1 MESGKNKAYSVT
13 VSSTAPSEKRLRPA
27 QTVVLAFGSVAIIGT
42 LLLLIPAST
51 VEGQRTDIVTALFTA
66 VSAVSITGLTVV
78 DTATHWTF
86 FGHLVILLLIQLGG
100 LGIVAFASLVGL
112 LISGR
117 LSLRDRLNTLGEARV
132 SGFNN
137 VPSLLRTI
145 LLLYIGFEILM
156 SVYLTAVFYFG
167 HGKEFLQ
174 ALWYGIF
181 HAVSAFNNGGFSL
194 FEGSFTGYASDFFV
208 IAPVAIAVIVGGLG
222 FPVLIEIHERLRK
235 WFYNRGER
243 QKKLSL
249 HSRITL
255 ITSGVLLAAGALFFG
270 LLEWNNDKTLGA
282 LNPFERI
289 FNTFFASAMTRSGGL
304 NSVDVGEMES
314 ATWLGQ
320 SFLMFIGGGSGST
333 AGGIKVTTIA
343 ILFFII
349 WTEIRG
355 ETAVNVADRRLP
367 RSIQRQALTLISLS
381 TFTILISTIVIVSGT
396 GIQADRVL
404 FDVVSATATV
414 GLSTG
419 AVGEFPGWAQLW
431 MTVLMFVGRLGPV
444 VVASALALRITQRHY
459 ELPKER
465 PLIG

>member
-1 MESGKNKAYSVT
+1 M
-13 VSSTAPSEKRLRPA
+13 SSTAPSEKRLRPA
-27 QTVVLAFGSVAIIGT
+27 QTVVIAFGSVAIIGT

-51 VEGQRTDIVTALFTA
+51 VDGQRTDIVTALFTA

-78 DTATHWTF
+78 ETATHWTF
-86 FGHLVILLLIQLGG
+86 FGHLVILVLIQLGG

-137 VPSLLRTI
+137 VPNLLKTI
-145 LLLYIGFEILM
+145 LLIYIGFEIVM

-181 HAVSAFNNGGFSL
+181 HAISSFNNGGFSL
-194 FEGSFTGYASDFFV
+194 FEGSFTGYANDFFV

-222 FPVLIEIHERLRK
+222 FPVLIELHERLSK

-243 QKKLSL
+243 QRKLSL

-255 ITSGVLLAAGALFFG
+255 ITSAILLGVGSIFIG
-270 LLEWNNDKTLGA
+270 ILEWSNQRTLGD
-282 LNPFERI
+282 LNIFERI
-289 FNTFFASAMTRSGGL
+289 FNSVFASAMTRSGGL
-304 NSVDVGEMES
+304 NSVDVSEMEP
-314 ATWLGQ
+314 ATWLGMN
-320 SFLMFIGGGSGST
+320 FMMFIGGGSGST

-343 ILFFII
+343 ILFYII
-349 WTEIRG
+349 WTEISG
-355 ETAVNVADRRLP
+355 ETAVNVGNRRLP

-381 TFTILISTIVIVSGT
+381 LLTIMLTTTVFVAAT
-396 GIQADRVL
+396 DFETDRVL
-404 FDVVSATATV
+404 FDVISATATV

-419 AVGEFPGWAQLW
+419 AVAEFPAWAQIW
-431 MTVLMFVGRLGPV
+431 MSILMFVGRLGPV

>member
-1 MESGKNKAYSVT
+1 M
-13 VSSTAPSEKRLRPA
+13 SSTAPSERRLRPA
-27 QTVVLAFGSVAIIGT
+27 QAVVLAFGSVAIIGT
-42 LLLLIPAST
+42 ILLLIPAST
-51 VEGQRTDIVTALFTA
+51 VEGQRTDFVTALFTA

-78 DTATHWTF
+78 ETATHWTF
-86 FGHLVILLLIQLGG
+86 FGHLIILILIQLGG
-100 LGIVAFASLVGL
+100 LGIISFASLVGL

-145 LLLYIGFEILM
+145 LLIYVGFEIVM
-156 SVYLTAVFYFG
+156 SVYLTTVFYFG
-167 HGKEFLQ
+167 HDKEFLQ

-181 HAVSAFNNGGFSL
+181 HAISSFNNGGFSL
-194 FEGSFTGYASDFFV
+194 FEGSFSAYSSDFFV
-208 IAPVAIAVIVGGLG
+208 IAPVGIAVIVGGLG
-222 FPVLIEIHERLRK
+222 FPVLIELHERLMR
-235 WFYNRGER
+235 WFYNRGDR
-243 QKKLSL
+243 PRKLSL

-255 ITSGVLLAAGALFFG
+255 ITTAILLTVGSLFIG
-270 LLEWNNDKTLGA
+270 ILEWSNDKTLGD
-282 LNPFERI
+282 LNVFERI
-289 FNTFFASAMTRSGGL
+289 YNAIFASAMTRSGGL
-304 NSVDVGEMES
+304 NSVDVAEMES
-314 ATWLGQ
+314 ATWLGMN
-320 SFLMFIGGGSGST
+320 FLMFVGGGSGST

-381 TFTILISTIVIVSGT
+381 TFTILLSTIAIVSGT
-396 GIQADRVL
+396 GMQTDRVL

-419 AVGEFPGWAQLW
+419 AVQEFPAWAQLW

>member
-1 MESGKNKAYSVT
+1 M
-13 VSSTAPSEKRLRPA
+13 SSTAPSENRLRPA

-51 VEGQRTDIVTALFTA
+51 VEGQRTDFITALFTS

-78 DTATHWTF
+78 ETATHWTF
-86 FGHLVILLLIQLGG
+86 FGHLIILILIQLGG
-100 LGIVAFASLVGL
+100 LGIISFASLVGL

-145 LLLYIGFEILM
+145 LLIYIGFEIAM
-156 SVYLTAVFYFG
+156 SIYLTLVFYFG
-167 HGKEFLQ
+167 HDKEFLQ
-174 ALWYGIF
+174 ALWYGVF
-181 HAVSAFNNGGFSL
+181 HAISSFNNGGFSL
-194 FEGSFTGYASDFFV
+194 FEGSFSAYSSDFFV
-208 IAPVAIAVIVGGLG
+208 IAPVGIAVIVGGLG
-222 FPVLIEIHERLRK
+222 FPVLIELHERLMR
-235 WFYNRGER
+235 WFYNRGDR
-243 QKKLSL
+243 QRKLSL

-255 ITSGVLLAAGALFFG
+255 ITTAIMLAVGSVFIG
-270 LLEWNNDKTLGA
+270 ILEWSNQKTLGE
-282 LNPFERI
+282 LNVFERI
-289 FNTFFASAMTRSGGL
+289 YNAVFASAMTRSGGL
-304 NSVDVGEMES
+304 NSVDVSEMES
-314 ATWLGQ
+314 ASWLGMN
-320 SFLMFIGGGSGST
+320 FLMFVGGGSGST

-381 TFTILISTIVIVSGT
+381 AFTILISTIAIVSGT
-396 GIQADRVL
+396 GMQTDRVL

-419 AVGEFPGWAQLW
+419 AVQEFPGWAQLW

>member
-1 MESGKNKAYSVT
+1 
-13 VSSTAPSEKRLRPA
+13 
-27 QTVVLAFGSVAIIGT
+27 

-51 VEGQRTDIVTALFTA
+51 VEGQRTDFITALFTS

-78 DTATHWTF
+78 ETATHWTF
-86 FGHLVILLLIQLGG
+86 FGHLIILILIQLGG
-100 LGIVAFASLVGL
+100 LGIISFASLVGL

-145 LLLYIGFEILM
+145 LLIYIGFEIAM
-156 SVYLTAVFYFG
+156 SIYLTLVFYFG
-167 HGKEFLQ
+167 HDKEFLQ
-174 ALWYGIF
+174 ALWYGVF
-181 HAVSAFNNGGFSL
+181 HAISSFNNGGFSL
-194 FEGSFTGYASDFFV
+194 FEGSFSAYSSDFFV
-208 IAPVAIAVIVGGLG
+208 IAPVGIAVIVGGLG
-222 FPVLIEIHERLRK
+222 FPVLIELHERLMR
-235 WFYNRGER
+235 WFYNRGDR
-243 QKKLSL
+243 QRKLSL

-255 ITSGVLLAAGALFFG
+255 ITTAIMLAVGSVFIG
-270 LLEWNNDKTLGA
+270 ILEWSNQKTLGE
-282 LNPFERI
+282 LNVFERI
-289 FNTFFASAMTRSGGL
+289 YNAVFASAMTRSGGL
-304 NSVDVGEMES
+304 NSVDVSEMES
-314 ATWLGQ
+314 ASWLGMN
-320 SFLMFIGGGSGST
+320 FLMFVGGGSGST

-381 TFTILISTIVIVSGT
+381 AFTILISTIAIVSGT
-396 GIQADRVL
+396 GMQTDRVL

-419 AVGEFPGWAQLW
+419 AVQEFPGWAQLW

>member
-1 MESGKNKAYSVT
+1 M
-13 VSSTAPSEKRLRPA
+13 SSTAPSENRLRPA

-51 VEGQRTDIVTALFTA
+51 VEGQRTDFITALFTS

-78 DTATHWTF
+78 ETATHWTF
-86 FGHLVILLLIQLGG
+86 FGHLIILILIQLGG
-100 LGIVAFASLVGL
+100 LGIISFASLVGL

-145 LLLYIGFEILM
+145 LLIYIGFEIAM
-156 SVYLTAVFYFG
+156 SIYLTLVFYFG
-167 HGKEFLQ
+167 HDKEFLQ
-174 ALWYGIF
+174 ALWYGVF
-181 HAVSAFNNGGFSL
+181 HAISSFNNGGFSL
-194 FEGSFTGYASDFFV
+194 FEGSFSAYSSDFFV
-208 IAPVAIAVIVGGLG
+208 IAPVGIAVIVGGLG
-222 FPVLIEIHERLRK
+222 FPVLIELHERLMR
-235 WFYNRGER
+235 WFYNRGDR
-243 QKKLSL
+243 QRKLSL

-255 ITSGVLLAAGALFFG
+255 ITTAIMLAVGSVFIG
-270 LLEWNNDKTLGA
+270 ILEWSNQKTLGE
-282 LNPFERI
+282 LNVFERI
-289 FNTFFASAMTRSGGL
+289 YNAVFASAMTRSGGL
-304 NSVDVGEMES
+304 NSVDVSEMES
-314 ATWLGQ
+314 ASWLGMN
-320 SFLMFIGGGSGST
+320 FLMFVGGGSGST

-381 TFTILISTIVIVSGT
+381 AFTILISTIAIVSGT
-396 GIQADRVL
+396 GMQTDRVL

-419 AVGEFPGWAQLW
+419 AVQEFPGWAQLW

-444 VVASALALRITQRHY
+444 VVASALALRISQRHY

>member
-1 MESGKNKAYSVT
+1 M
-13 VSSTAPSEKRLRPA
+13 SSTAPSERRLRPA
-27 QTVVLAFGSVAIIGT
+27 QAVVLAFGSVAIIGT
-42 LLLLIPAST
+42 ILLLIPAST
-51 VEGQRTDIVTALFTA
+51 VEGQRTDFVTALFTA

-78 DTATHWTF
+78 ETATHWTF
-86 FGHLVILLLIQLGG
+86 FGHLIILILIQLGG
-100 LGIVAFASLVGL
+100 LGIISFASLVGL

-145 LLLYIGFEILM
+145 LLIYVGFEILM
-156 SVYLTAVFYFG
+156 SVYLTTVFYFG
-167 HGKEFLQ
+167 HDKEFLQ

-181 HAVSAFNNGGFSL
+181 HAISSFNNGGFSL
-194 FEGSFTGYASDFFV
+194 FEGSFSAYSSDFFV
-208 IAPVAIAVIVGGLG
+208 IAPVGIAVIVGGLG
-222 FPVLIEIHERLRK
+222 FPVLIELHERLMR
-235 WFYNRGER
+235 WFYNRGDR
-243 QKKLSL
+243 PRKLSL

-255 ITSGVLLAAGALFFG
+255 ITTAILLTVGSLFIG
-270 LLEWNNDKTLGA
+270 ILEWSNDKTLGD
-282 LNPFERI
+282 LNVFERI
-289 FNTFFASAMTRSGGL
+289 YNAIFASAMTRSGGL
-304 NSVDVGEMES
+304 NSVDVAEMES
-314 ATWLGQ
+314 ATWLGMN
-320 SFLMFIGGGSGST
+320 FLMFVGGGSGST

-381 TFTILISTIVIVSGT
+381 TFTILLSTIAIVSGT
-396 GIQADRVL
+396 GMQTDRVL

-419 AVGEFPGWAQLW
+419 AVQEFPAWAQLW

>member
-1 MESGKNKAYSVT
+1 M
-13 VSSTAPSEKRLRPA
+13 SSTASSERRLRPA
-27 QTVVLAFGSVAIIGT
+27 QAVVLAFGSVAIIGT
-42 LLLLIPAST
+42 ILLLIPAST
-51 VEGQRTDIVTALFTA
+51 VEGQRTDFVTALFTA

-78 DTATHWTF
+78 ETATHWTF
-86 FGHLVILLLIQLGG
+86 FGHLIILILIQLGG
-100 LGIVAFASLVGL
+100 LGIISFASLVGL

-145 LLLYIGFEILM
+145 LLIYVGFEIVM
-156 SVYLTAVFYFG
+156 SIYLTTVFYFG
-167 HGKEFLQ
+167 HDKEFLQ

-181 HAVSAFNNGGFSL
+181 HAISSFNNGGFSL
-194 FEGSFTGYASDFFV
+194 FEGSFSAYSSDFFV
-208 IAPVAIAVIVGGLG
+208 IAPVGIAVIVGGLG
-222 FPVLIEIHERLRK
+222 FPVLIELHERLMR
-235 WFYNRGER
+235 WFYNRGDR
-243 QKKLSL
+243 PRKLSL

-255 ITSGVLLAAGALFFG
+255 ITTAILLTLGSLFIG
-270 LLEWNNDKTLGA
+270 ILEWSNDKTLGD
-282 LNPFERI
+282 LNVFERI
-289 FNTFFASAMTRSGGL
+289 YNAIFASAMTRSGGL
-304 NSVDVGEMES
+304 NSVDVAEMES
-314 ATWLGQ
+314 ATWLGMN
-320 SFLMFIGGGSGST
+320 FLMFVGGGSGST

-381 TFTILISTIVIVSGT
+381 TFTILLSTIAIVSGT
-396 GIQADRVL
+396 GMQTDRVL

-419 AVGEFPGWAQLW
+419 AVQEFPAWAQLW

>member
-1 MESGKNKAYSVT
+1 
-13 VSSTAPSEKRLRPA
+13 VSSTASSERRLRPA
-27 QTVVLAFGSVAIIGT
+27 QAVVLAFGSVAIIGT
-42 LLLLIPAST
+42 ILLLIPAST
-51 VEGQRTDIVTALFTA
+51 VEGQRTDFVTALFTA

-78 DTATHWTF
+78 ETATHWTF
-86 FGHLVILLLIQLGG
+86 FGHLIILILIQLGG
-100 LGIVAFASLVGL
+100 LGIISFASLVGL

-145 LLLYIGFEILM
+145 LLIYVGFEIVM
-156 SVYLTAVFYFG
+156 SIYLTTVFYFG
-167 HGKEFLQ
+167 HDKEFLQ

-181 HAVSAFNNGGFSL
+181 HAISSFNNGGFSL
-194 FEGSFTGYASDFFV
+194 FEGSFSAYSSDFFV
-208 IAPVAIAVIVGGLG
+208 IAPVGIAVIVGGLG
-222 FPVLIEIHERLRK
+222 FPVLIELHERLMR
-235 WFYNRGER
+235 WFYNRGDR
-243 QKKLSL
+243 PRKLSL

-255 ITSGVLLAAGALFFG
+255 ITTAILLTVGSLFIG
-270 LLEWNNDKTLGA
+270 ILEWSNDKTLGD
-282 LNPFERI
+282 LNVFERI
-289 FNTFFASAMTRSGGL
+289 YNAIFASAMTRSGGL
-304 NSVDVGEMES
+304 NSVDVAEMES
-314 ATWLGQ
+314 ATWLGMN
-320 SFLMFIGGGSGST
+320 FLMFVGGGSGST

-381 TFTILISTIVIVSGT
+381 TFTILLSTIAIVSGT
-396 GIQADRVL
+396 GMQTDRVL

-419 AVGEFPGWAQLW
+419 AVQEFPAWAQLW

>member
-1 MESGKNKAYSVT
+1 M
-13 VSSTAPSEKRLRPA
+13 SSTASSERRLRPA
-27 QTVVLAFGSVAIIGT
+27 QAVVLAFGSVAIIGT
-42 LLLLIPAST
+42 ILLLIPAST
-51 VEGQRTDIVTALFTA
+51 VEGQRTDFVTALFTA

-78 DTATHWTF
+78 ETATHWTF
-86 FGHLVILLLIQLGG
+86 FGHLIILILIQLGG
-100 LGIVAFASLVGL
+100 LGIISFASLVGL

-145 LLLYIGFEILM
+145 LLIYVGFEIVM
-156 SVYLTAVFYFG
+156 SIYLTTVFYFG
-167 HGKEFLQ
+167 HDKEFLQ

-181 HAVSAFNNGGFSL
+181 HAISSFNNGGFSL
-194 FEGSFTGYASDFFV
+194 FEGSFSAYSSDFFV
-208 IAPVAIAVIVGGLG
+208 IAPVGIAVIVGGLG
-222 FPVLIEIHERLRK
+222 FPVLIELHERLMR
-235 WFYNRGER
+235 WFYNRGDR
-243 QKKLSL
+243 PRKLSL

-255 ITSGVLLAAGALFFG
+255 ITTAILLTVGSLFIG
-270 LLEWNNDKTLGA
+270 ILEWSNDKTLGD
-282 LNPFERI
+282 LNVFERI
-289 FNTFFASAMTRSGGL
+289 YNAIFASAMTRSGGL
-304 NSVDVGEMES
+304 NSVDVAEMES
-314 ATWLGQ
+314 ATWLGMN
-320 SFLMFIGGGSGST
+320 FLMFVGGGSGST

-381 TFTILISTIVIVSGT
+381 TFTILLSTIAIVSGT
-396 GIQADRVL
+396 GMQTDRVL

-419 AVGEFPGWAQLW
+419 AVQEFPAWAQLW